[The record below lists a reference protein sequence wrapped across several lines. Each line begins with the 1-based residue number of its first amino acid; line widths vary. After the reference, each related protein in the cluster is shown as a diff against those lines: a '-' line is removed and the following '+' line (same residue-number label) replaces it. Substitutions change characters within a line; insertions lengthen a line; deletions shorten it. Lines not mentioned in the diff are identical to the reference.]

1 VNSTAPSNRA
11 KLRAMVKQLSI
22 GTALGALIGLAW
34 WAGYS
39 PRAYSLVLLLALH
52 ALLGGLW
59 AAAAWVVK
67 AREPLPV
74 VLGLL
79 MGLVVA
85 PAALAPLHQAGLLGG
100 STGAL
105 VDVAVVGVAVLTGLR
120 WYSAAAMG
128 PALVALGLFGNSAIP
143 SSSLPTA
150 KFQEDFYTTGPA
162 AIIGI
167 DGADWQVMD
176 PLLAEG
182 KLPNLAALIESGQHG
197 VLWSSE
203 PMASPVV
210 WTTIFTGHTPDN
222 HGLEDWYKSDARS
235 RKVPALWDIYEAHDK
250 PSLTINIPG
259 SWPPSPMDVGQQIS
273 GFPIPGMASGDTGHL
288 AGLVLDAGEHTVP
301 LSSPEVEAVL
311 LSNQL
316 IDTLAREQVLPVSG
330 YSPTWTVSVDGGQ
343 VRIEGDDILT
353 QSLAVGEHS
362 AWISLQDD
370 IRVKFVGLDSGVL
383 VSPAFQSP
391 VEPRHA
397 YASNVE
403 AEFLDGD
410 VPYVV
415 EGIGWTAH
423 RDDRIAH
430 VVPELLFE
438 TEERH
443 LQAAE
448 ALLKGNTPDLFGYV
462 FTATDR
468 LQHPY
473 WSLHETDAYEG
484 VWTAPSTLA
493 GQDYVVQAYIEAD
506 KALGRLVKLL
516 PGNTTLFV
524 VSDHGVSAEDPKHHK
539 DKGEAGHR
547 TDGIWI
553 AAGPNIDPRTERSN
567 MRVVDVV
574 PTLLTCVGAPTA
586 EDFDGQVVPICGDNV
601 AVVDTYLGEAGS
613 GIGAGDDTMKQIESL
628 GYIEGDDD

>member
-1 VNSTAPSNRA
+1 
-11 KLRAMVKQLSI
+11 MVKQLGI
-22 GTALGALIGLAW
+22 GVATGALIGLAW

-39 PRAYSLVLLLALH
+39 PRAYSAVLLVTLH
-52 ALLGGLW
+52 ALLGGVW
-59 AAAAWVVK
+59 AAVAWVAK

-85 PAALAPLHQAGLLGG
+85 PVALAPLHQAGLLGG
-100 STGAL
+100 SAGAL
-105 VDVAVVGVAVLTGLR
+105 VDVAVVAVAVLTGMR
-120 WYSAAAMG
+120 QASAAVMVV
-128 PALVALGLFGNSAIP
+128 ALVALGLYGDRAIP
-143 SSSLPTA
+143 SASLPTA
-150 KFQEDFYTTGPA
+150 KYQADFYTTGPA

-176 PLLAEG
+176 PLLRDG
-182 KLPNLAALIESGQHG
+182 KLPNLAALIEQGQHG

-210 WTTIFTGHTPDN
+210 WTTIFTGHTPEN
-222 HGLEDWYKSDARS
+222 HGLEDWHKSDARS

-259 SWPPSPMDVGQQIS
+259 SWPPSPLEKGQQIS

-288 AGLVLDAGEHTVP
+288 AGLVLEPGEHTVA

-311 LSNQL
+311 LANQL
-316 IDTLAREQVLPVSG
+316 IDTLAREQFLPTAG
-330 YSPTWTVSVDGGQ
+330 YSPAWTVSIDAGV
-343 VRIEGDDILT
+343 VRVEGDDIPT

-362 AWISLQDD
+362 AWLSLQDD
-370 IRVKFVGLDSGVL
+370 LRVKFVGLESGVL

-391 VEPRHA
+391 VDPRHA
-397 YASNVE
+397 YASNVDD
-403 AEFLDGD
+403 AVLDGST
-410 VPYVV
+410 PYVV

-423 RDDRIAH
+423 RDERIAH
-430 VVPELLFE
+430 IVPELLFE

-448 ALLKGNTPDLFGYV
+448 ALLKGNTPDLFGFV

-473 WSLHETDAYEG
+473 WSLHDTEPYRD
-484 VWTAPSTLA
+484 VWTAPATLD

-506 KALGRLVKLL
+506 KTLGRLVKLL

-539 DKGEAGHR
+539 DQGEAGHR

-553 AAGPNIDPRTERSN
+553 AAGPSIVPKTERSN

-586 EDFDGQVVPICGDNV
+586 EDFDGQVVPICGNEV
-601 AVVDTYLGEAGS
+601 AVVDTYMGTG
-613 GIGAGDDTMKQIESL
+613 GGGAVVVDDSQEDQIKAL
-628 GYIEGDDD
+628 GYMDD